1 MRHAVTVAS
10 GPTQRLRDLS
20 MRRDYR
26 YAFSLVELLAVIS
39 IIGLLVALTLPAIQ
53 SARESARKSQCAN
66 NLKQVGLAIHNHIAA
81 HKSLPAG
88 YESSV
93 TLDGDDGGPG
103 WAWGSKL
110 LPYLEESPIHQLIE
124 RKIPVDAIGMQHV
137 REKSI
142 PTFRCPSDDEL
153 GSIVEI
159 PEIGTDKVLCDMAA
173 ASYVGSAGTVRPTCK
188 FCRDRFDG
196 VFGRNQEIQP
206 RELEDGLSQTL
217 AVGER
222 ATKWASATM
231 WGVVPRSKLL
241 DRQQPGKYAAGPAY
255 VLGTTFADGF
265 NIEEL
270 PETDENTLQTYAESF
285 GSYHPGGC
293 HFAFCD
299 GGVRFVFDDVDPRT
313 MNALATR
320 AGIAKG
326 GNLVDP
332 IVHSSPF

>member
-1 MRHAVTVAS
+1 MRKKRARS
-10 GPTQRLRDLS
+10 
-20 MRRDYR
+20 
-26 YAFSLVELLAVIS
+26 AFTLIELLVVIA
-39 IIGLLVALTLPAIQ
+39 ILGLLVALLLPAVQ
-53 SARESARKSQCAN
+53 SAREASRKAQCKN
-66 NLKQVGLAIHNHIAA
+66 NLKQIGLALHNHIAS

-93 TLDGDDGGPG
+93 TSDGDDGGPG
-103 WAWGSKL
+103 WAWGAKL
-110 LPYLEESPIHQLIE
+110 LPYLDETPLSKLVETD
-124 RKIPVDAIGMQHV
+124 IPVGALGMGHLRNQ
-137 REKSI
+137 SI
-142 PTFRCPSDDEL
+142 ESFLCPSDDGLQE
-153 GSIVEI
+153 IVEI
-159 PEIGTDKVLCDMAA
+159 PEIGSDKVLCTMAA

-196 VFGRNQEIQP
+196 VFGRNHPVEP

-222 ATKWASATM
+222 ASYWASAAV

-270 PETDENTLQTYAESF
+270 PEEDENTLQTYAESF
-285 GSYHPGGC
+285 GSLHPGGC

-299 GGVRFVFDDVDPRT
+299 GGVRFVFDDVDPRV

-320 AGIAKG
+320 ASIAKG
-326 GNLVDP
+326 GNLLDP
-332 IVHSSPF
+332 IIHSSPF